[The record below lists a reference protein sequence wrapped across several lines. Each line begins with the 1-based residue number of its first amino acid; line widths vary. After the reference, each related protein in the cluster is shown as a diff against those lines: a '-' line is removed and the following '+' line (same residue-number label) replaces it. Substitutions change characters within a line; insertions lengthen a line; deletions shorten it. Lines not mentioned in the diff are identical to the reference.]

1 MAGETESKRE
11 REREKAEVAVSCWD
25 LQDTIRRNRFQIVNV
40 FEDAEKC
47 IIDFKH
53 PKIKVE
59 PPVSYY
65 LSSVALDKK
74 DGSIETTVR
83 SKVETFKE
91 LYLDYCCEDGLQVC
105 RPHVNMEEKILSVEA
120 KFWQNPRGKFDRLL
134 DEMR

>member
-1 MAGETESKRE
+1 MSE
-11 REREKAEVAVSCWD
+11 EKPTCQQ
-25 LQDTIRRNRFQIVNV
+25 LQEIIRRNKYQVVNV
-40 FEDAEKC
+40 SEDAEKC

-53 PKIKVE
+53 PKVKVE

-65 LSSVALDKK
+65 LSSVALDKEK
-74 DGSIETTVR
+74 GNIEATVR

-91 LYLDYCCEDGLQVC
+91 LYLDYCCEDNEQMC

-120 KFWQNPRGKFDRLL
+120 KFWQNPKGKFDRLL

>member
-1 MAGETESKRE
+1 LEKRE
-11 REREKAEVAVSCWD
+11 EKVTEEKPTCQQ
-25 LQDTIRRNRFQIVNV
+25 LQEIIRQNRYQVVNV
-40 FEDAEKC
+40 VEDEEKC

-53 PKIKVE
+53 PKVKVE

-65 LSSVALDKK
+65 LSSVALKKK

-83 SKVETFKE
+83 SKIETFKE
-91 LYLDYCCEDGLQVC
+91 LYLDYCCEDSEQMC

-120 KFWQNPRGKFDRLL
+120 KFWQNPKGKFDRLL